1 MMNKKQVFSW
11 LRVLFEPYIIHEL
24 MLDELVRIISGSG
37 YESRF
42 YAQLVSRL
50 TLLVTHGITVL
61 QQKEFERLNDSL
73 FSMHISSKGYN
84 IRILFSFFPSGKPV
98 LLLAF
103 YEREGKKK
111 TDYTAYL
118 SPALTRLNTL
128 WEVYRNEHDGNR

>member
-1 MMNKKQVFSW
+1 MNKKQVYEW
-11 LRVLFEPYIIHEL
+11 LRALLEPYITHDL
-24 MLDELVRIISGSG
+24 MLAELVRIISGSG

-50 TLLVTHGITVL
+50 IFLANHGIIAL

-84 IRILFSFFPSGKPV
+84 IRILFSFFPNGKPV

-111 TDYTAYL
+111 TDYTTYL
-118 SPALTRLNTL
+118 SPALTRFNALL
-128 WEVYRNEHDGNR
+128 EVYRNEHDGNR